1 MFVCHSSP
9 SFFVGFDGCFE
20 FHLHSLLGDSSSNFS
35 FGSKFMTGSCAFI
48 GTCTVTLP

>member
-9 SFFVGFDGCFE
+9 SFFVGFGSCFE
-20 FHLHSLLGDSSSNFS
+20 FHLHSILGDSSSNFS
-35 FGSKFMTGSCAFI
+35 LGSKFMAGSCAFI